1 LRELRTLLPFVY
13 PYRWGMAAGLGLV
26 VLANATGV
34 LVPGLLGR
42 AVDALVVPGTTVAT
56 LAGYAGLILLATI
69 VSGAGRFGMRQ
80 ILNSLSRRI
89 ETDLRMACF
98 ERLLRLDASFYGKT
112 RTGDLMSRATNDT
125 QAARMAVGPGIMY
138 LVNTLVMT
146 AFTLVIMLRYSPTL
160 TMIALAPMAL
170 LPVVMSH
177 FGRRIHA
184 RYEQIQDHF
193 GVMSTMVQ
201 ENLSGVRIVRA
212 YGQEQA
218 QQEEFRLI
226 NEGYFQRNMALARIT
241 AVFQPLLTTLT
252 GLGLLLV
259 LWIGGRQVIQGVL
272 TPGDFV
278 AFGFYL
284 SMLTWPMIALGWVIN
299 LFQRGAASMTRIN
312 RILQAEPAIRQ
323 PDSPR
328 RPDTLRGE
336 IEFRDVSF
344 RYPGTERWVL
354 RGVNLHVQP
363 GESLALVG
371 PTGAGKSTVLAL
383 LSRRY
388 DPTEGEILLDGVPLP
403 ELDLTVL
410 RQAVGVVSQDAFVF
424 SDTIEENIAWGIDDT
439 LPAEERGRRV
449 REAARVARIDESID
463 AFPRGYETLLGE
475 RGINLSG
482 GQRQRT
488 TLARAVASQPTVL
501 VLDDALSAVDTHT
514 EAEILHELRD
524 VLSQRTSITVSH
536 RVTAVK
542 DADQI
547 VVLDEGCIAESGSH
561 AELVALG
568 GIYARLLRHQLL
580 EEGLGGPLAE
590 GVRNV

>member
-463 AFPRGYETLLGE
+463 AFPRGYETMLGE